1 MTDVAPSP
9 TPPASLPELSGQMAD
24 ELAQLESELSEVEL
38 LVEQARTEAARH
50 ETRRVAAVEKLSTAT
65 AAAAS
70 AGGTLE
76 PTVAADLNTQ
86 LVLLTKRAAL
96 MESQVDVLEG
106 KRRALTRYRDTLA
119 MYTRGAD
126 RVRGRAVA
134 TALGQGRLE
143 GHRRPERGRR
153 RPSRACSSEPRKTS
167 AARSPGRCTTDRP
180 RA

>member
-70 AGGTLE
+70 
-76 PTVAADLNTQ
+76 
-86 LVLLTKRAAL
+86 RAAAWNPRSL
-96 MESQVDVLEG
+96 PTS
-106 KRRALTRYRDTLA
+106 T
-119 MYTRGAD
+119 
-126 RVRGRAVA
+126 
-134 TALGQGRLE
+134 
-143 GHRRPERGRR
+143 
-153 RPSRACSSEPRKTS
+153 PSSS
-167 AARSPGRCTTDRP
+167 C
-180 RA
+180 